1 MRQSFLSSCIQ
12 IVDNLNIVHYH
23 INMIKHS
30 VRYFLSKPIR
40 AVWDRDLSKWWY
52 SATDVVFALTDSK
65 NPRIYWNAIKRRNPE
80 LNAFCRQLKLYSNDN
95 KKYPADV
102 VDENGIRKLGRIL
115 RSKNNIEFEKWLDG
129 SLDPIDE
136 QSKKKAYD
144 FYQTEL
150 IEEEEIGKTVAL
162 QKIHAYLFEGL
173 YPFAGKTR
181 TKTISK
187 GGFTFANG
195 DFLPQT
201 LNDIDKMP
209 DHTFDEIVD
218 KYIEM
223 NVAHPFM
230 EGNGRSTRIWLDLL
244 FINRLSKCVDWSKI
258 EKKEYLDAMI
268 VSPMKPEPIH
278 KLLSNALTS
287 DINNRELFLKGIDF
301 SYYYEEEE

>member
-1 MRQSFLSSCIQ
+1 
-12 IVDNLNIVHYH
+12 
-23 INMIKHS
+23 MIKHS
-30 VRYFLSKPIR
+30 IRYFLNKPIR
-40 AVWDRDLSKWWY
+40 AIWDSELSKWWY
-52 SATDVVFALTDSK
+52 SSTDVVFVLTDSK

-80 LNAFCRQLKLYSNDN
+80 LNTFCRQLKLYADDG
-95 KKYPADV
+95 KKYLADV
-102 VDENGIRKLGRIL
+102 VDETGIKKLGRIL

-144 FYQTEL
+144 FYRTEL
-150 IEEEEIGKTVAL
+150 IEEDEIGKAIAL

-173 YPFAGKTR
+173 YLFAGKIR

-195 DFLPQT
+195 DFLPQV
-201 LNDIDKMP
+201 LKDIDKMP
-209 DHTFDEIVD
+209 DDTFSEIVD

-223 NVAHPFM
+223 NIAHPFM

-244 FINRLSKCVDWSKI
+244 LINRLSKCVDWSKI
-258 EKKEYLDAMI
+258 EKNDYMDAMRDSA
-268 VSPMKPEPIH
+268 VDPKQIH
-278 KLLSNALTS
+278 KLLSDALI
-287 DINNRELFLKGIDF
+287 DNINDRELFLKGIDY